1 MALDRTELK
10 IYSNTG
16 TEEEKRYAN
25 AIIPVSHCDVR
36 RVAFFLS
43 IWQRTVCVCVCVCN
57 EPPPL
62 QPLIMRRN
70 PWRVPAERL
79 DEVSDR

>member
-36 RVAFFLS
+36 RVTFFLS
-43 IWQRTVCVCVCVCN
+43 IWQRTVCVCVCVYN
-57 EPPPL
+57 EPPPPPAVDYAAK
-62 QPLIMRRN
+62 PLACAGRATR
-70 PWRVPAERL
+70 
-79 DEVSDR
+79 